1 MSCSAAYG
9 EGEGG
14 GKRVPATRGCCGG
27 GCTCL
32 RCPALTA
39 LLSWCSLAGE
49 EREQDAPCRLCFK
62 HYGFLDTD
70 NVPRDSL
77 EFALLFEQVRA
88 VPWCRGWPCRAVS
101 RVAVP

>member
-1 MSCSAAYG
+1 ML
-9 EGEGG
+9 
-14 GKRVPATRGCCGG
+14 RG
-27 GCTCL
+27 GCARL

-39 LLSWCSLAGE
+39 LLSWRSLAGE

-88 VPWCRGWPCRAVS
+88 VPGCHGWPCCATVP